1 MKAGWQ
7 ICRLEDVCEKITD
20 GSHFSPKTVSAD
32 GYPYITV
39 SDIQDDII
47 DFSRCKLIN
56 KADYETL
63 CRNGCNPR
71 PGDVLFSKDG
81 TVGKVSQVNIDK
93 DFVVLSSLAI
103 IRPDAKIIDTTFLKY
118 LMKAPFFLDAAVGMK
133 TGVAIRRIIL
143 KNLRAIAIP
152 IPPLPE
158 QQRIVAILDEAFDSI
173 ATAKASAEQNL
184 KNARELFDS
193 YLQSVFTQRGEG
205 WVEKRL
211 GELCNKIQD
220 GAHNSPPIQFAESGS
235 DRFMY
240 ITSKNIRNNY
250 VDLTNVSY
258 VNVDFHNSIYPRC
271 KPEVGDVLLTKDGA
285 NTGNVTINTIDEP
298 FSLLSSVCL
307 IKPNTNK
314 LLASFLK
321 YYIQSPCGLMSIV
334 GKMTGTA
341 IKRIVLKDIKNAIV
355 PVPDIEAQRSI
366 VARLDELSF
375 ETQRLEAIYKQ
386 KIAALDE
393 LKQSLLQKA
402 FAGEL

>member
-1 MKAGWQ
+1 MKSGWQ
-7 ICRLEDVCEKITD
+7 EKKLGEVAYINYGFTEKASIDEVGPKFLRIT
-20 GSHFSPKTVSAD
+20 
-32 GYPYITV
+32 
-39 SDIQDDII
+39 DIQDGTVQWDGVPY
-47 DFSRCKLIN
+47 CVIN
-56 KADYETL
+56 SKDLSKYK
-63 CRNGCNPR
+63 
-71 PGDVLFSKDG
+71 LFSGDIVFARTGATTGKSFLVIDPPESVFASYLIRLRIQHESLMPEFVNLFFQTAYYWK
-81 TVGKVSQVNIDK
+81 TVND
-93 DFVVLSSLAI
+93 
-103 IRPDAKIIDTTFLKY
+103 
-118 LMKAPFFLDAAVGMK
+118 
-133 TGVAIRRIIL
+133 GVAGSAQGGFNATKL
-143 KNLRAIAIP
+143 GELTIP